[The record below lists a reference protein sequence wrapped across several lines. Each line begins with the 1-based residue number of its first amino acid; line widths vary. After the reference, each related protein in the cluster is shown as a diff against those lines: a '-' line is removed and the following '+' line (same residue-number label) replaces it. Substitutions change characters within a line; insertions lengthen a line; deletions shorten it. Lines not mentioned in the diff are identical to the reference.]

1 LGVVALFC
9 HNWTALKL
17 WPSRSRQADARGT
30 DYTRIIPQNT
40 NFIYNNF
47 V

>member
-1 LGVVALFC
+1 VWSPSFATIGQLWILG
-9 HNWTALKL
+9 
-17 WPSRSRQADARGT
+17 PSRSRKADARGT
-30 DYTRIIPQNT
+30 DYVRIIPQNT